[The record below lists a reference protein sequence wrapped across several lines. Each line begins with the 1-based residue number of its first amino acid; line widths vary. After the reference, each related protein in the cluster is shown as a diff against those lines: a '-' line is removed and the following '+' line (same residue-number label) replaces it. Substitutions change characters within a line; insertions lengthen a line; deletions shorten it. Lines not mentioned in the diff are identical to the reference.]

1 MHLSSQRNATR
12 HRKFCEGPIGQTVG
26 TEATS
31 PRDFVDNPRLP
42 GCALVR
48 RGLVAVTLGATA
60 LMLGWLLIGLLTQG
74 GLAAIDHAVLEAL
87 HSDQDPNDPIG
98 PAWLESAMRD
108 ISALGSNTV
117 VACLAIIGGVLLA
130 LTHRLGPGVLLVTTT
145 FAAFVINAVLKVLFE
160 RDRPDFLS
168 QTLLIE
174 TSSFPSSHAMLS
186 TVLYLLMAAIATRE
200 IADKR
205 LGTGLIALGTIVA
218 AMVGLTRVYLGAHW
232 PSDVLAGWLIGA
244 GIALAAWQMAR
255 APTSPEDA
263 SARRNRSHDL
273 TT

>member
-1 MHLSSQRNATR
+1 M
-12 HRKFCEGPIGQTVG
+12 G
-26 TEATS
+26 TEATN

-108 ISALGSNTV
+108 ISALGSNTI

-145 FAAFVINAVLKVLFE
+145 FAAFVINVVLKVLFE

-186 TVLYLLMAAIATRE
+186 TVLYLLIAAIATRE